1 MEKIRRKDTN
11 GQILNTREYQ
21 RPDGRYSYS
30 YVDRNGKRRCVYGKT
45 LKELR
50 QKEINIQYALQEGV
64 SPGLANH
71 ITLNELYE
79 RYMDQKYDL
88 KASTKAVYQ
97 YMYDRFVRPS
107 FGNRVIGK
115 IRYSDI
121 RNFYYSL
128 ILEHGLH
135 ANTLDN
141 IQAQLHPTFTM
152 AVRDGLL
159 SQNPCSGVTKEIRRS
174 HVWENNTRHAL
185 TKAEQDRFMQFL
197 QKEKCYEKWIPIL
210 TVLLGTGLRIGECL
224 ALRWEDLDMN
234 HRIIHVRLSLANR
247 QFGNGHTE
255 KHISAP
261 KTSSGIRT
269 IPMLDEVY
277 AAFLAEKES
286 QSHFGG
292 CVEVIDG
299 YSGFIFA
306 NRYGNVFS
314 ETSINRAIDRIRIAC
329 NLEEEK
335 EALLEGREPLLVPHF
350 SAHHLRHTFCTR
362 MVENEI
368 NVAILRE
375 IMGHRTLS
383 TTLEVYTTISN
394 EKKKESLLSLKGK
407 IL

>member
-141 IQAQLHPTFTM
+141 IL
-152 AVRDGLL
+152 
-159 SQNPCSGVTKEIRRS
+159 
-174 HVWENNTRHAL
+174 
-185 TKAEQDRFMQFL
+185 
-197 QKEKCYEKWIPIL
+197 
-210 TVLLGTGLRIGECL
+210 
-224 ALRWEDLDMN
+224 
-234 HRIIHVRLSLANR
+234 
-247 QFGNGHTE
+247 
-255 KHISAP
+255 KH
-261 KTSSGIRT
+261 
-269 IPMLDEVY
+269 L
-277 AAFLAEKES
+277 
-286 QSHFGG
+286 
-292 CVEVIDG
+292 
-299 YSGFIFA
+299 
-306 NRYGNVFS
+306 
-314 ETSINRAIDRIRIAC
+314 
-329 NLEEEK
+329 
-335 EALLEGREPLLVPHF
+335 
-350 SAHHLRHTFCTR
+350 
-362 MVENEI
+362 
-368 NVAILRE
+368 
-375 IMGHRTLS
+375 
-383 TTLEVYTTISN
+383 
-394 EKKKESLLSLKGK
+394 
-407 IL
+407 